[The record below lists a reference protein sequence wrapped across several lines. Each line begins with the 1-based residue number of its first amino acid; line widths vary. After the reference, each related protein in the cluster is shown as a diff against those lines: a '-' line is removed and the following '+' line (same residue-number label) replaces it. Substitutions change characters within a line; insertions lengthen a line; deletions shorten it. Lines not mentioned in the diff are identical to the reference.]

1 MRVAAKTVYT
11 SLHIILVY
19 ECNANV
25 VHFDGVQLFNTY
37 GPWGESWGVSGTLA
51 STLGAMN
58 PLRYRGYVYD
68 TDTGLYYLNTR
79 YYNPTWGRFINADTP
94 AVVTASPGSAS
105 WDKNLFAYCD
115 GNPVNRADDGREFW
129 HFIVGAAVGGLI
141 SGISTAISGGSLTD
155 VLINTATGMASGALA
170 ASGAGLITSMALSG
184 AISATS
190 SVASQVAAGEFN
202 FTEVIVDTAVGVVC
216 GGIAGSGASSV
227 ASNAGGAKQMINAG
241 KQSVRRTVSTLKQKG
256 ISAAATEAKKAS
268 RYYRSSTKKVTMA
281 LFSKKS
287 ILSAVLSPIY
297 SIAKRIFKGRR

>member
-1 MRVAAKTVYT
+1 
-11 SLHIILVY
+11 
-19 ECNANV
+19 
-25 VHFDGVQLFNTY
+25 
-37 GPWGESWGVSGTLA
+37 
-51 STLGAMN
+51 
-58 PLRYRGYVYD
+58 
-68 TDTGLYYLNTR
+68 
-79 YYNPTWGRFINADTP
+79 
-94 AVVTASPGSAS
+94 
-105 WDKNLFAYCD
+105 
-115 GNPVNRADDGREFW
+115 
-129 HFIVGAAVGGLI
+129 
-141 SGISTAISGGSLTD
+141 
-155 VLINTATGMASGALA
+155 MASGALA

>member
-1 MRVAAKTVYT
+1 M
-11 SLHIILVY
+11 
-19 ECNANV
+19 
-25 VHFDGVQLFNTY
+25 
-37 GPWGESWGVSGTLA
+37 
-51 STLGAMN
+51 
-58 PLRYRGYVYD
+58 
-68 TDTGLYYLNTR
+68 
-79 YYNPTWGRFINADTP
+79 
-94 AVVTASPGSAS
+94 
-105 WDKNLFAYCD
+105 
-115 GNPVNRADDGREFW
+115 
-129 HFIVGAAVGGLI
+129 GAAVGSLI

-202 FTEVIVDTAVGVVC
+202 FTEVVVDTAVGVVC

-227 ASNAGGAKQMINAG
+227 ASNAGGAKQIINAG

-268 RYYRSSTKKVTMA
+268 RYYRSSTKKVTTA

-287 ILSAVLSPIY
+287 VLSAVLSPIY